1 MPTHLRL
8 PIGGGGTLPTTTS
21 TNTFMI
27 TSFAAPPAAAASP
40 YAAVFIDFE
49 NVYYFLKNHYLD
61 PQDPHD
67 YALDL
72 VRALRDTLKRELG
85 LDSLVL
91 YAYADFDKLPS
102 GPQGP
107 LYLMGVDTRNVLGTD
122 HKNAADMQL
131 CIDALEVLYTRPDIG
146 TFVLVAGDR
155 DYIPVLQHL
164 RRQARQVKV
173 VGFRESVSG
182 DLLLMLGQEHYLDAR
197 QLLPAERLQALEDH
211 RAARLRLG
219 EEKRRLREQGL
230 VGVQSLAARQA
241 AQDAAS
247 GALAAPPP
255 AAPAVAAA
263 HPAESVAAESAP
275 AYGHAASSPAE
286 PTSPE
291 AAPTFAPVHRIT
303 STDERRCLEFLL
315 EQAMRYTG
323 NQGTPEIWASPFL
336 RRLTDVLP
344 ELPDWERRQLLSH
357 LRDAGALRLEKR
369 EGEPHPFSVII
380 INYQHPDVRELHP
393 GEEKRD

>member
-1 MPTHLRL
+1 MPL
-8 PIGGGGTLPTTTS
+8 S
-21 TNTFMI
+21 A
-27 TSFAAPPAAAASP
+27 AAPSAAAASP

-211 RAARLRLG
+211 RAGRIRLG

-230 VGVQSLAARQA
+230 AGVQSAAARQA
-241 AQDAAS
+241 AQDAVQAEPQPAS
-247 GALAAPPP
+247 AEPTGEALAVP
-255 AAPAVAAA
+255 APAPTAEATAAEPVAAYERT
-263 HPAESVAAESAP
+263 PSAP
-275 AYGHAASSPAE
+275 AEPVAE
-286 PTSPE
+286 
-291 AAPTFAPVHRIT
+291 AGTFAPVRRIT
-303 STDERRCLEFLL
+303 RTDERRCLEFLM
-315 EQAMRYTG
+315 EQIQRYG
-323 NQGTPEIWASPFL
+323 GQQGTPEIWASPFL

-357 LRDAGALRLEKR
+357 LRDSGALRLEKR

-380 INYQHPDVRELHP
+380 VNYQHPDVRELHP
-393 GEEKRD
+393 GEEVME

>member
-1 MPTHLRL
+1 MSDSA
-8 PIGGGGTLPTTTS
+8 TLA
-21 TNTFMI
+21 
-27 TSFAAPPAAAASP
+27 AAPPAAGTSP

-91 YAYADFDKLPS
+91 NAYADFDKIPT

-107 LYLMGVDTRNVLGTD
+107 LYLMGVSTRNVLGTD

-131 CIDALEVLYTRPDIG
+131 CIDALEVLYTRPAIG

-173 VGFRESVSG
+173 VGFRESISG
-182 DLLLMLGQEHYLDAR
+182 DLLQMLGQEHFLDAR
-197 QLLPAERLQALEDH
+197 ALLPAERLQALEDH
-211 RAARLRLG
+211 RAARLRQG
-219 EEKRRLREQGL
+219 EEMRRLRQQGL
-230 VGVQSLAARQA
+230 AGVQSAAARQA
-241 AQDAAS
+241 AQDAA
-247 GALAAPPP
+247 GLASPPP
-255 AAPAVAAA
+255 AEGPASPAEAVPAAA
-263 HPAESVAAESAP
+263 PRPSAP
-275 AYGHAASSPAE
+275 ARPSMLEQLLQEPPA
-286 PTSPE
+286 
-291 AAPTFAPVHRIT
+291 TFAPIRRIT
-303 STDERRCLEFLL
+303 RDDERRCLEFLL
-315 EQAMRYTG
+315 LQVQRFGSQQA
-323 NQGTPEIWASPFL
+323 TPEIWASPFL

-344 ELPDWERRQLLSH
+344 ELPDWERRQLLNQ
-357 LRDAGALRLEKR
+357 LRDAGAVRLEKR
-369 EGEPHPFSVII
+369 EGEPHPFSVILV
-380 INYQHPDVRELHP
+380 NYQHPDVRELNP
-393 GEEKRD
+393 GPAEEKPAG

>member
-1 MPTHLRL
+1 MLTPT
-8 PIGGGGTLPTTTS
+8 PVA
-21 TNTFMI
+21 
-27 TSFAAPPAAAASP
+27 AAPPASP

-72 VRALRDTLKRELG
+72 VRALRDSLKREQG

-91 YAYADFDKLPS
+91 NAYADFDKIPT

-107 LYLMGVDTRNVLGTD
+107 LYLMGVSTRNVLGTD

-131 CIDALEVLYTRPDIG
+131 CIDALEVLYTRPAIG

-182 DLLLMLGQEHYLDAR
+182 DLLQMLGQEHFIDAR
-197 QLLPAERLQALEDH
+197 ALLPAERLQALEDH
-211 RAARLRLG
+211 RAGRLRQG
-219 EEKRRLREQGL
+219 EEVRRLREQGL
-230 VGVQSLAARQA
+230 AGVQTAAARQA
-241 AQDAAS
+241 AQDAAAN
-247 GALAAPPP
+247 GPTPADDVTRPAATPP
-255 AAPAVAAA
+255 ARP
-263 HPAESVAAESAP
+263 SAP
-275 AYGHAASSPAE
+275 ARPSLMEQLLQEPPA
-286 PTSPE
+286 
-291 AAPTFAPVHRIT
+291 TFAPIRRIT
-303 STDERRCLEFLL
+303 RDDERRCLEFLL
-315 EQAMRYTG
+315 EQMQRFAG
-323 NQGTPEIWASPFL
+323 QHGKSEIWASPFL

-344 ELPDWERRQLLSH
+344 ELPDWERRQLLNQ
-357 LRDAGALRLEKR
+357 LRDAGAVRLEKR
-369 EGEPHPFSVII
+369 EGEPHPFSVILV
-380 INYQHPDVRELHP
+380 NYQHPDVRELNP
-393 GEEKRD
+393 GPVEEK

>member
-1 MPTHLRL
+1 M
-8 PIGGGGTLPTTTS
+8 TTS
-21 TNTFMI
+21 L
-27 TSFAAPPAAAASP
+27 AVPAAASP

-72 VRALRDTLKRELG
+72 VRALRDTLKREQG

-182 DLLLMLGQEHYLDAR
+182 DLLLMLGQEHYIDAR

-211 RAARLRLG
+211 RNARLKQGSDL
-219 EEKRRLREQGL
+219 RRLREKGL
-230 VGVQSLAARQA
+230 PVPSAAARQA
-241 AQDAAS
+241 ALDAATQV
-247 GALAAPPP
+247 APADAAAPP
-255 AAPAVAAA
+255 ATVEEGATRLGE
-263 HPAESVAAESAP
+263 PAEQAPESA
-275 AYGHAASSPAE
+275 
-286 PTSPE
+286 
-291 AAPTFAPVHRIT
+291 TFAPVHRIT
-303 STDERRCLEFLL
+303 RLDERRCLEFLL
-315 EQAMRYTG
+315 EQGQRYAG

-369 EGEPHPFSVII
+369 EGEPHAFSVII
-380 INYQHPDVRELHP
+380 INYQHPDVRELNP
-393 GEEKRD
+393 ITSE

>member
-1 MPTHLRL
+1 MLIAT
-8 PIGGGGTLPTTTS
+8 
-21 TNTFMI
+21 
-27 TSFAAPPAAAASP
+27 AAPSAAAASP

-211 RAARLRLG
+211 RASRIRLG

-230 VGVQSLAARQA
+230 AGVQSAAARQA
-241 AQDAAS
+241 AQDAAT
-247 GALAAPPP
+247 LAAQAEPQPAETP
-255 AAPAVAAA
+255 TADKAVAAPAPETNPMPDTPETAPLPARPAA
-263 HPAESVAAESAP
+263 SAP
-275 AYGHAASSPAE
+275 AELTGGDGG
-286 PTSPE
+286 
-291 AAPTFAPVHRIT
+291 FAPIRRLT
-303 STDERRCLEFLL
+303 SLNERRCLEYLM
-315 EQAMRYTG
+315 EQIQRYG
-323 NQGTPEIWASPFL
+323 AQQGTPEIWASPFL

-380 INYQHPDVRELHP
+380 VNYQHPDVRELHP
-393 GEEKRD
+393 GEEPTE

>member
-1 MPTHLRL
+1 MFSP
-8 PIGGGGTLPTTTS
+8 S
-21 TNTFMI
+21 
-27 TSFAAPPAAAASP
+27 SAPVAAAASP

-67 YALDL
+67 YALEL
-72 VRALRDTLKRELG
+72 VRNLRDSLKTEQG
-85 LDSLVL
+85 LDSLIL
-91 YAYADFDKLPS
+91 YAYADFDKLPT

-107 LYLMGVDTRNVLGTD
+107 LYLMGVGTRNVLGTD

-131 CIDALEVLYTRPDIG
+131 CIDALEVLYTRPEIG

-182 DLLLMLGQEHYLDAR
+182 DLLLMLGQEHFIDAR

-211 RAARLRLG
+211 RAARLKAG
-219 EEKRRLREQGL
+219 AGRRQREQGL
-230 VGVQSLAARQA
+230 AGQGATPRQA
-241 AQDAAS
+241 AQVAVANFDAAPALGEGTAS
-247 GALAAPPP
+247 ASGQQATAEQLATDGALA
-255 AAPAVAAA
+255 
-263 HPAESVAAESAP
+263 
-275 AYGHAASSPAE
+275 
-286 PTSPE
+286 
-291 AAPTFAPVHRIT
+291 FAPISRIMNPN
-303 STDERRCLEFLL
+303 ERRCLAFLL
-315 EQAMRYTG
+315 EQAQRYSG
-323 NQGTPEIWASPFL
+323 NQSTPEIWASPFL

-357 LRDAGALRLEKR
+357 LRNAGALRLEKR
-369 EGEPHPFSVII
+369 EGEPNPFSVII
-380 INYQHPDVRELHP
+380 INYQHPDVVELNP
-393 GEEKRD
+393 ASEK

>member
-1 MPTHLRL
+1 MPN
-8 PIGGGGTLPTTTS
+8 PTTFS
-21 TNTFMI
+21 
-27 TSFAAPPAAAASP
+27 AVPAAASP

-91 YAYADFDKLPS
+91 YAYADFDRLPT

-182 DLLLMLGQEHYLDAR
+182 DLLLMLGQEHFLDAR
-197 QLLPAERLQALEDH
+197 RLLPAERLQALEDH
-211 RAARLRLG
+211 RAARLQLA
-219 EEKRRLREQGL
+219 EDARRLRAQGT
-230 VGVQSLAARQA
+230 VGVPTAAARQA
-241 AQDAAS
+241 AQDAADTPAPTTQDAAS
-247 GALAAPPP
+247 TPAAAPVRP
-255 AAPAVAAA
+255 APKPLSLMDQLLQEPA
-263 HPAESVAAESAP
+263 
-275 AYGHAASSPAE
+275 
-286 PTSPE
+286 
-291 AAPTFAPVHRIT
+291 TFLPIRRVMLP
-303 STDERRCLEFLL
+303 DERRCLEFLL
-315 EQAMRYTG
+315 EQMQKFG
-323 NQGTPEIWASPFL
+323 NQQNASEIWASPFL

-344 ELPDWERRQLLSH
+344 ELPDWERRQLLTH
-357 LRDAGALRLEKR
+357 LRDAGAVRIEKR
-369 EGEPHPFSVII
+369 EGEPHPFSVILV
-380 INYQHPDVRELHP
+380 NYQHPDVRELNP
-393 GEEKRD
+393 GEDK

>member
-1 MPTHLRL
+1 MS
-8 PIGGGGTLPTTTS
+8 TLTT
-21 TNTFMI
+21 
-27 TSFAAPPAAAASP
+27 FAGAPPATASP

-72 VRALRDTLKRELG
+72 VRALRDALKREQG

-91 YAYADFDKLPS
+91 NAYADFDKIPT

-107 LYLMGVDTRNVLGTD
+107 LYLMGVSTRNVLGTD

-131 CIDALEVLYTRPDIG
+131 CIDALEVLYTRPAIG

-173 VGFRESVSG
+173 VGFRESISG
-182 DLLLMLGQEHYLDAR
+182 DLLQMLGQEHFIDAR
-197 QLLPAERLQALEDH
+197 ELLPAERLQALEDH
-211 RAARLRLG
+211 RTARLRQG
-219 EEKRRLREQGL
+219 EEIRRLRERGM
-230 VGVQSLAARQA
+230 VGVQSAAARQA
-241 AQDAAS
+241 AQDAA
-247 GALAAPPP
+247 GLAGD
-255 AAPAVAAA
+255 APAEG
-263 HPAESVAAESAP
+263 AESTASPTTVVPRPSAP
-275 AYGHAASSPAE
+275 ARPSMLEQLLQEPPA
-286 PTSPE
+286 
-291 AAPTFAPVHRIT
+291 TFAPIRRIT
-303 STDERRCLEFLL
+303 RSDERRCLEFLL
-315 EQAMRYTG
+315 EQMQRFGSQQA
-323 NQGTPEIWASPFL
+323 TPEIWASPFL

-357 LRDAGALRLEKR
+357 LRDAGAVRLEKR
-369 EGEPHPFSVII
+369 EGEPHPFSVILV
-380 INYQHPDVRELHP
+380 NYQHPDVRELNP
-393 GEEKRD
+393 GPVEEK

>member
-1 MPTHLRL
+1 MS
-8 PIGGGGTLPTTTS
+8 TLS
-21 TNTFMI
+21 TFG
-27 TSFAAPPAAAASP
+27 APPAAASSP

-72 VRALRDTLKRELG
+72 VRSLRDTLKRELG

-91 YAYADFDKLPS
+91 YAYADFDRLPS

-182 DLLLMLGQEHYLDAR
+182 DLLLMLGQEHFLDAR
-197 QLLPAERLQALEDH
+197 ALLPAERLQALEEH
-211 RAARLRLG
+211 RAGRLQLA
-219 EEKRRLREQGL
+219 EDKRRLREQGTA
-230 VGVQSLAARQA
+230 GVQSAAARQA
-241 AQDAAS
+241 TQDM
-247 GALAAPPP
+247 
-255 AAPAVAAA
+255 
-263 HPAESVAAESAP
+263 
-275 AYGHAASSPAE
+275 ASSPTPLA
-286 PTSPE
+286 TFE
-291 AAPTFAPVHRIT
+291 AAAPDKEAPTAAGASFLLARPADQLPDATPTFAPTRRVTRP
-303 STDERRCLEFLL
+303 DERRCLEFLL
-315 EQAMRYTG
+315 EQVQRYSS
-323 NQGTPEIWASPFL
+323 NIAVPEIWVSPFL

-357 LRDAGALRLEKR
+357 LRDAGAVRIEKR

-380 INYQHPDVRELHP
+380 INYQHPDVRELNP
-393 GEEKRD
+393 GEEK

>member
-1 MPTHLRL
+1 MLTPT
-8 PIGGGGTLPTTTS
+8 PV
-21 TNTFMI
+21 
-27 TSFAAPPAAAASP
+27 AAVPPASP

-72 VRALRDTLKRELG
+72 VRALRDSLKREQG

-91 YAYADFDKLPS
+91 NAYADFDKIPT

-107 LYLMGVDTRNVLGTD
+107 LYLMGVSTRNVLGTD

-131 CIDALEVLYTRPDIG
+131 CIDALEVLYTRPAIG

-182 DLLLMLGQEHYLDAR
+182 DLLQMLGQEHFIDAR
-197 QLLPAERLQALEDH
+197 ALLPAERLQALEDH
-211 RAARLRLG
+211 RAARLRQG
-219 EEKRRLREQGL
+219 EEIRRLREQGL
-230 VGVQSLAARQA
+230 AGVPTAAARQA
-241 AQDAAS
+241 AQDAAAN
-247 GALAAPPP
+247 GG
-255 AAPAVAAA
+255 
-263 HPAESVAAESAP
+263 PAESAVSPVVPAPRPTPAARPGLPEQLLPEPP
-275 AYGHAASSPAE
+275 A
-286 PTSPE
+286 
-291 AAPTFAPVHRIT
+291 TFAPIRRIT
-303 STDERRCLEFLL
+303 RDDERRCLEFLL
-315 EQAMRYTG
+315 EQMQRFAG
-323 NQGTPEIWASPFL
+323 QQGTPEIWASPFL

-344 ELPDWERRQLLSH
+344 ELPDWERRQLLSQ
-357 LRDAGALRLEKR
+357 LRDAGAVRLEKR
-369 EGEPHPFSVII
+369 EGEPHPFSVILV
-380 INYQHPDVRELHP
+380 NYQHPDVRELNP
-393 GEEKRD
+393 GPAEEK

>member
-1 MPTHLRL
+1 MSSS
-8 PIGGGGTLPTTTS
+8 TT
-21 TNTFMI
+21 FE
-27 TSFAAPPAAAASP
+27 AAPAAGASP

-72 VRALRDTLKRELG
+72 VRALRDALKRELG

-91 YAYADFDKLPS
+91 NAYADFDKIPT

-107 LYLMGVDTRNVLGTD
+107 LYLMGVSTRNVLGTD

-131 CIDALEVLYTRPDIG
+131 CIDALEVLYTRPAIG

-182 DLLLMLGQEHYLDAR
+182 DLLQMLGQEHFIDAR
-197 QLLPAERLQALEDH
+197 ALLPAERLQALEDH
-211 RAARLRLG
+211 RTARQRQG
-219 EEKRRLREQGL
+219 EEMRRLREQGL
-230 VGVQSLAARQA
+230 AGVQAAAARQA
-241 AQDAAS
+241 AQAGAS
-247 GALAAPPP
+247 AAPADGIVIP
-255 AAPAVAAA
+255 AAPARPSVVARPNMLEQLLQEP
-263 HPAESVAAESAP
+263 PA
-275 AYGHAASSPAE
+275 
-286 PTSPE
+286 
-291 AAPTFAPVHRIT
+291 TFAPVRRIT
-303 STDERRCLEFLL
+303 RTDERRVLEFLL
-315 EQAMRYTG
+315 QQAQKFSG
-323 NQGTPEIWASPFL
+323 QQATPEIWASPFL

-344 ELPDWERRQLLSH
+344 ELPDWERRQLLNQ
-357 LRDAGALRLEKR
+357 LRDAGAVRLEKR
-369 EGEPHPFSVII
+369 EGEPHPFSVILV
-380 INYQHPDVRELHP
+380 NYQHPDVRELNP
-393 GEEKRD
+393 GPAEEKPVG

>member
-1 MPTHLRL
+1 MLTPTATA
-8 PIGGGGTLPTTTS
+8 G
-21 TNTFMI
+21 
-27 TSFAAPPAAAASP
+27 PPALASP

-72 VRALRDTLKRELG
+72 VRALRESLKNEQG

-91 YAYADFDKLPS
+91 NAYADFDKIPT

-107 LYLMGVDTRNVLGTD
+107 LYLMGVSTRNVLGTE

-131 CIDALEVLYTRPDIG
+131 CIDALEVLYTRPAIG

-182 DLLLMLGQEHYLDAR
+182 DLLQMLGQEHFLDAR
-197 QLLPAERLQALEDH
+197 DLLPAERLQALEDH
-211 RAARLRLG
+211 RAARLARA
-219 EEKRRLREQGL
+219 EEIRNLRANGL
-230 VGVQSLAARQA
+230 PVPTAAARQA
-241 AQDAAS
+241 AQDA
-247 GALAAPPP
+247 GAAVVPATTAAATAP
-255 AAPAVAAA
+255 AASPAVPVAPR
-263 HPAESVAAESAP
+263 PATYP
-275 AYGHAASSPAE
+275 FIPE
-286 PTSPE
+286 PPT
-291 AAPTFAPVHRIT
+291 TFAPIRRIVR
-303 STDERRCLEFLL
+303 DEERRCLEFLL
-315 EQAMRYTG
+315 EQANRFG
-323 NQGTPEIWASPFL
+323 QQGSTAEIWASPFL

-344 ELPDWERRQLLSH
+344 EIPEWERRQLLNH
-357 LRDAGALRLEKR
+357 LRDDGAVRMEKR
-369 EGEPHPFSVII
+369 EGEPHPFSVIL
-380 INYQHPDVRELHP
+380 INYQHPDVWELNP
-393 GEEKRD
+393 GPEAEPAK

>member
-1 MPTHLRL
+1 MSTHA
-8 PIGGGGTLPTTTS
+8 
-21 TNTFMI
+21 TF
-27 TSFAAPPAAAASP
+27 SAAPPAAAASP

-91 YAYADFDKLPS
+91 NAYADFDKIPT

-107 LYLMGVDTRNVLGTD
+107 LYLMGVSTRNVLGTD

-131 CIDALEVLYTRPDIG
+131 CIDALEVLYTRPAIG

-182 DLLLMLGQEHYLDAR
+182 DLLQMLGQEHFIDAR
-197 QLLPAERLQALEDH
+197 ELMPAERLQALEDH
-211 RAARLRLG
+211 RTARLQKG
-219 EEKRRLREQGL
+219 EDIRRLREQGL
-230 VGVQSLAARQA
+230 VGVQSAAARQA

-247 GALAAPPP
+247 LADSTQAEGVASPVAVPARPSAPPRP
-255 AAPAVAAA
+255 SMLEQLLQEAPA
-263 HPAESVAAESAP
+263 
-275 AYGHAASSPAE
+275 
-286 PTSPE
+286 
-291 AAPTFAPVHRIT
+291 TFAPIRRIT
-303 STDERRCLEFLL
+303 RTDERRCLEFLL
-315 EQAMRYTG
+315 EQVQRFGSQQA
-323 NQGTPEIWASPFL
+323 TPEIWASPFL

-344 ELPDWERRQLLSH
+344 ELPDWERRQLLNH
-357 LRDAGALRLEKR
+357 LRDAGAVRLEKR
-369 EGEPHPFSVII
+369 EGEPHPFSVIL
-380 INYQHPDVRELHP
+380 INYQHPDVRELNP
-393 GEEKRD
+393 GPAEEKLS